1 MTPGH
6 AFIRHICMQAVRTRP
21 AGPAPHGA
29 PSSSMPVASS
39 GIAADHD
46 AHPETP
52 RRPLLGLPTAP
63 PYLRTHR
70 GSKDGEF
77 ELP

>member
-21 AGPAPHGA
+21 GPPHRTE
-29 PSSSMPVASS
+29 PFSSMPVASS

-63 PYLRTHR
+63 PYLRTPR
-70 GSKDGEF
+70 GAKDGEF